1 MYSFGKTWSNDHELM
16 LNTILDERFTMANLL
31 KHANLEVE
39 KAKAIA
45 EQRGEAYKTLRQSF
59 TLSSTKLEN
68 MERELG
74 VIAKNFESNSS
85 VSGELRRLFHGIE

>member
-1 MYSFGKTWSNDHELM
+1 
-16 LNTILDERFTMANLL
+16 
-31 KHANLEVE
+31 
-39 KAKAIA
+39 
-45 EQRGEAYKTLRQSF
+45 
-59 TLSSTKLEN
+59 